1 MIYDGHCH
9 VASTD
14 FIPDAFIGD
23 VAVGMRRRLHAVA
36 AGPPLD
42 RLHESYRAQHR
53 DHDADR
59 LVAEMDAAGV
69 ARAVLMV
76 PDFGMVMP
84 GRLDLAEMARRH
96 HEIRL
101 RHPGRFWVYLG
112 ADPRRGAAG
121 ADAFAEL
128 VDRYAFDGMKLY
140 PPCGYS
146 PSDPSLYPY
155 YEVCRSR
162 SLPVFVHTGPT
173 AHSLMFTT
181 SEAILVDRAARDFPD
196 VPFVLGH
203 GGVTDVEVS
212 SYLAAHRPNVYLDT
226 GGFAGSPLVG
236 GWPAH
241 LNRLFRLG
249 INHKII
255 FGTDWPLNQLTG
267 GLQRLVGAV
276 CDGDEVFAGVSRRD
290 RELILWENLLR
301 VLSPR
306 SAAAAGP
313 PPARRGRPASGV
325 TT

>member
-14 FIPDAFIGD
+14 FIPDAFLGD
-23 VAVGMRRRLHAVA
+23 VACGMRRRLDVVA

-69 ARAVLMV
+69 ARSVLMV
-76 PDFGMVMP
+76 PDFGFVMP
-84 GRLDLAEMARRH
+84 GQPDLAAMARRH

-112 ADPRRGAAG
+112 ADPRRGEAG
-121 ADAFAEL
+121 ASEFADL
-128 VDRYAFDGMKLY
+128 VDRYAFDGLKLY

-146 PSDPSLYPY
+146 PSDRSLYPY

-173 AHSLMFTT
+173 AQSLTFTT
-181 SEAILVDRAARDFPD
+181 SEAILVDRAARDFPE

-212 SYLAAHRPNVYLDT
+212 AYLAAYRPNVFVDT
-226 GGFAGSPLVG
+226 GGFAGSPVAG

-249 INHKII
+249 VNHKII
-255 FGTDWPLNQLTG
+255 FGTDWPLNQLSG
-267 GLQRLVGAV
+267 GLQRLVGEV
-276 CDGDEVFAGVSRRD
+276 RDGDEVFAGVSRRD
-290 RELILWENLLR
+290 RDLVLRENLLR
-301 VLSPR
+301 VLSPASVDR
-306 SAAAAGP
+306 ADR
-313 PPARRGRPASGV
+313 PPAERRHG
-325 TT
+325 

>member
-14 FIPDAFIGD
+14 FIPDAFLGD
-23 VAVGMRRRLHAVA
+23 VAYGMHRRLDLVA

-59 LVAEMDAAGV
+59 LVAEMDAAGI
-69 ARAVLMV
+69 ARSVLLV
-76 PDFGMVMP
+76 PDFGYVMP
-84 GRLDLAEMARRH
+84 GQPDLAAMAQRH

-112 ADPRRGAAG
+112 ADPRRGEAG
-121 ADAFAEL
+121 ARAFADL
-128 VDRYAFDGMKLY
+128 VDRFGLDGMKLY

-146 PSDPSLYPY
+146 PSDRSLYPY

-162 SLPVFVHTGPT
+162 RLPVFVHTGPT
-173 AHSLMFTT
+173 AQSLTFTT

-212 SYLAAHRPNVYLDT
+212 SYLAAHRPNIYVDT
-226 GGFAGSPLVG
+226 GGFAGSPVVG
-236 GWPAH
+236 GWVAH

-267 GLQRLVGAV
+267 GLQGLVGEIR
-276 CDGDEVFAGVSRRD
+276 DGGEVFAGVSQRD
-290 RELILWENLLR
+290 QDLILRENLLR
-301 VLSPR
+301 VLSPA

-313 PPARRGRPASGV
+313 TPGRQRSGA
-325 TT
+325 TA